1 MAESIYLG
9 QSHHQGNASQARHS
23 HIIVSQVLQ
32 GRNKAVY
39 HPMTDCGDHV
49 VVINSKHI
57 ALLGREWQYRVYYHH
72 TGYPASFKHMGRHN
86 GKLWIP
92 AWQLHDR
99 DPTLI
104 LWKAVYNNM
113 ENNIMRKNA
122 IARLHIFPEED
133 VPEDIITNVTA
144 QIPQLRQVPKSLNDY
159 SEEEK
164 AKFPPV
170 FQPADNFVR
179 K

>member
-1 MAESIYLG
+1 ML
-9 QSHHQGNASQARHS
+9 
-23 HIIVSQVLQ
+23 QVLQ
-32 GRNKAVY
+32 GSNKAVY

-72 TGYPASFKHMGRHN
+72 TGYPRAFKHMGRHN

-99 DPTLI
+99 DPTLV

-113 ENNIMRKNA
+113 ENNLMRRNN
-122 IARLHIFPEED
+122 IARLHIFPEEEVGNSLIQPNTKIAKVEHFVAGARRHYEQCD
-133 VPEDIITNVTA
+133 RPNTTIETGA
-144 QIPQLRQVPKSLNDY
+144 QNISRLFRR
-159 SEEEK
+159 
-164 AKFPPV
+164 
-170 FQPADNFVR
+170 R
-179 K
+179 KRKVSTCVQC

>member
-1 MAESIYLG
+1 MTTF
-9 QSHHQGNASQARHS
+9 
-23 HIIVSQVLQ
+23 QVLQ
-32 GRNKAVY
+32 GQNKAVY

-72 TGYPASFKHMGRHN
+72 TGYPAAFKHMGRIN

-113 ENNIMRKNA
+113 ENNMMRKNM
-122 IARLHIFPEED
+122 ISRLHIFPEED
-133 VPEDIITNVTA
+133 VPEDIMANVTA
-144 QIPQLRQVPKSLNDY
+144 QIPQLRPVPKTLQDY

-164 AKFPPV
+164 SNFPHV
-170 FQPADNFVR
+170 FVKSEDFVQ

>member
-1 MAESIYLG
+1 MSKFERVKQWAAFSRNWHIYDAKWQNPFTSAKAITKVLIFILV
-9 QSHHQGNASQARHS
+9 SKWLSA
-23 HIIVSQVLQ
+23 IMVIVSQVLQ

-113 ENNIMRKNA
+113 ENNIMRKNN
-122 IARLHIFPEED
+122 IARLHIFPEE
-133 VPEDIITNVTA
+133 EVT
-144 QIPQLRQVPKSLNDY
+144 P
-159 SEEEK
+159 
-164 AKFPPV
+164 
-170 FQPADNFVR
+170 
-179 K
+179 

>member
-1 MAESIYLG
+1 MPNG
-9 QSHHQGNASQARHS
+9 RTHS
-23 HIIVSQVLQ
+23 PLPKLSPRWAWTSELNVRRVVVLQVLQ
-32 GRNKAVY
+32 GSNKAVY

-72 TGYPASFKHMGRHN
+72 TGYPRAFKHMGRHN

-99 DPTLI
+99 DPTLV

-113 ENNIMRKNA
+113 ENNLMRRNN
-122 IARLHIFPEED
+122 IARLHIFPEEE
-133 VPEDIITNVTA
+133 VGNVIDTT
-144 QIPQLRQVPKSLNDY
+144 QH
-159 SEEEK
+159 
-164 AKFPPV
+164 
-170 FQPADNFVR
+170 
-179 K
+179 

>member
-1 MAESIYLG
+1 M
-9 QSHHQGNASQARHS
+9 RH
-23 HIIVSQVLQ
+23 VVLQVLQ

-72 TGYPASFKHMGRHN
+72 TGYPRAFKHMGRHN

-99 DPTLI
+99 DPTLV

-113 ENNIMRKNA
+113 ENNLMRRNN
-122 IARLHIFPEED
+122 IARLHIFPEEE
-133 VPEDIITNVTA
+133 VGNVIDTA
-144 QIPQLRQVPKSLNDY
+144 KH
-159 SEEEK
+159 
-164 AKFPPV
+164 
-170 FQPADNFVR
+170 
-179 K
+179 